1 VNPDNKSPR
10 SSSAG
15 TVPRSPE
22 DVDQFFNKL
31 QSDMRNP
38 DLSQDAITEAF
49 NAIQQLARE
58 GEPAKPE
65 PQMTAP
71 GSFCQSCGA
80 ANNPVSNF
88 CVACG
93 TALHE
98 VTGPAVN
105 PNAAPGKHH
114 YHHHYHHHEFSGSP
128 GAAPFVMPGA
138 VMPGTTS
145 APSLRDVAR
154 PRTAGG
160 AQPMSRAEVAVRK
173 LSQDWALACNTKHL
187 DDLISLYTA
196 DAIVLRPNVPAVRG
210 MAAIR
215 EFFFAV
221 LDAGLGEVELE
232 SQRADVIG
240 DVGYEAGRCKML
252 VPSTT
257 GKRREE
263 RGKYLVISQKQE
275 GEWKIVAD
283 CWSTDLSL
291 AVAGESSV
299 NPGVPSQGTRP
310 PRK

>member
-1 VNPDNKSPR
+1 
-10 SSSAG
+10 
-15 TVPRSPE
+15 
-22 DVDQFFNKL
+22 
-31 QSDMRNP
+31 
-38 DLSQDAITEAF
+38 
-49 NAIQQLARE
+49 
-58 GEPAKPE
+58 
-65 PQMTAP
+65 
-71 GSFCQSCGA
+71 
-80 ANNPVSNF
+80 
-88 CVACG
+88 
-93 TALHE
+93 
-98 VTGPAVN
+98 
-105 PNAAPGKHH
+105 
-114 YHHHYHHHEFSGSP
+114 
-128 GAAPFVMPGA
+128 
-138 VMPGTTS
+138 
-145 APSLRDVAR
+145 
-154 PRTAGG
+154 
-160 AQPMSRAEVAVRK
+160 MSRAEVAVRK

-196 DAIVLRPNVPAVRG
+196 DAIVMRPNVPAVRG

-291 AVAGESSV
+291 AVAGESSS
-299 NPGVPSQGTRP
+299 NPGVPPQGSRP